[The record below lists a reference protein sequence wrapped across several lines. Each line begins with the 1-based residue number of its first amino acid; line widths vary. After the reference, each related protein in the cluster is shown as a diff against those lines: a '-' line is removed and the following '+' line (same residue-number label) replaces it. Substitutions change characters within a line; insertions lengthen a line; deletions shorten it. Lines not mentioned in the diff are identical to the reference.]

1 MICFQWFT
9 RSPPGTNPWRK
20 SCRIMTSNYQLGDL
34 ASNPPGMNYTT
45 SMPIL
50 ACQIFHCLC
59 LSGFL
64 LLLPSLVCNYC
75 DYIKTW
81 CDSSCSR
88 YLMFGF
94 GYLNSLICNK
104 ECKFTKE
111 HLWPISF
118 TEEEER
124 YPSFWLYPAILD
136 HVLKKS
142 AAPNMSVA
150 PVSGL
155 GSFPASLGLTLR
167 KAGGGGGGDR
177 VNLVMYLRPIDSTKL
192 FTRDYDE
199 KDFVFSV
206 SFVSS
211 YSFLSHCKGNDA
223 TPDPYCNQA

>member
-1 MICFQWFT
+1 
-9 RSPPGTNPWRK
+9 
-20 SCRIMTSNYQLGDL
+20 
-34 ASNPPGMNYTT
+34 
-45 SMPIL
+45 
-50 ACQIFHCLC
+50 
-59 LSGFL
+59 
-64 LLLPSLVCNYC
+64 
-75 DYIKTW
+75 
-81 CDSSCSR
+81 
-88 YLMFGF
+88 
-94 GYLNSLICNK
+94 
-104 ECKFTKE
+104 
-111 HLWPISF
+111 
-118 TEEEER
+118 
-124 YPSFWLYPAILD
+124 
-136 HVLKKS
+136 
-142 AAPNMSVA
+142 MSVA